1 MTSSE
6 QLMAPETA
14 VATVTTK
21 LLAQELTKDV
31 QVLPSKERDYNA
43 YSKDYMSSIVKQS
56 CTNTRSCFR
65 DGDIP
70 SKICNY
76 PMSEPFFPH
85 DNLLFQICISI
96 HVAPFHSSV
105 FLTGLFIPVLCLRII

>member
-14 VATVTTK
+14 AATVTTK
-21 LLAQELTKDV
+21 LLAQEITKDV
-31 QVLPSKERDYNA
+31 QVNSRRKFEKWDIAITTLEPNINTMLIAIVPGKERDYNA

-76 PMSEPFFPH
+76 PM
-85 DNLLFQICISI
+85 I
-96 HVAPFHSSV
+96 
-105 FLTGLFIPVLCLRII
+105 LCLRII

>member
-14 VATVTTK
+14 AATVTTK
-21 LLAQELTKDV
+21 LLAQEITKDV
-31 QVLPSKERDYNA
+31 LPGKERDYNA
-43 YSKDYMSSIVKQS
+43 YSKDYMSSILKQS

-65 DGDIP
+65 DGDIL

-85 DNLLFQICISI
+85 DYLLFQICISI
-96 HVAPFHSSV
+96 HVAPFHSSF